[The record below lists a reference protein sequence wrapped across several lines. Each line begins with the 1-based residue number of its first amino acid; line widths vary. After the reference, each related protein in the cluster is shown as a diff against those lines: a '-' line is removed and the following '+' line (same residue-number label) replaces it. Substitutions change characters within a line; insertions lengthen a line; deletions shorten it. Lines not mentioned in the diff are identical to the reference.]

1 VPSLTHI
8 ESLSADGNSV
18 RLDTAADLPSSTHRL
33 TFNYA
38 GLSLAVPDHVRFR
51 YRLDNF
57 DRDWSDPVPLRQAVY
72 TNLAPGNYRFRVLS
86 SSTEGEWSGQE
97 ATYNFTVAPALW
109 QTWWFQLALAVAF
122 GLLATLIFH
131 LRMRQMTER
140 LNLRFEERLA
150 ERTRIAQELHDTL
163 LQGFLSASMQLHVAA
178 EQLPPDSPVR
188 PSLDHILGLM
198 QQVNQEGRNT
208 LRGLRSDSG
217 ALTIEQFFSHVPQDL
232 PPQSSANHPAFRV
245 IVQGQPRALHPVILD
260 EVCRI
265 GREAI
270 FNAFLH
276 ARATRIEVEIEYTT
290 GHLHI
295 LVRDDGIG
303 IDPEILRSGREG
315 HWGLIGMRERAHR
328 IGATLKLF
336 SRAEA
341 GTEVELAIPG
351 HIAYRNP
358 TSSLRNRLAALWSR
372 KGGKNV
378 QS

>member
-1 VPSLTHI
+1 
-8 ESLSADGNSV
+8 
-18 RLDTAADLPSSTHRL
+18 
-33 TFNYA
+33 
-38 GLSLAVPDHVRFR
+38 
-51 YRLDNF
+51 
-57 DRDWSDPVPLRQAVY
+57 
-72 TNLAPGNYRFRVLS
+72 
-86 SSTEGEWSGQE
+86 
-97 ATYNFTVAPALW
+97 
-109 QTWWFQLALAVAF
+109 
-122 GLLATLIFH
+122 
-131 LRMRQMTER
+131 
-140 LNLRFEERLA
+140 
-150 ERTRIAQELHDTL
+150 
-163 LQGFLSASMQLHVAA
+163 
-178 EQLPPDSPVR
+178 
-188 PSLDHILGLM
+188 
-198 QQVNQEGRNT
+198 
-208 LRGLRSDSG
+208 
-217 ALTIEQFFSHVPQDL
+217 
-232 PPQSSANHPAFRV
+232 
-245 IVQGQPRALHPVILD
+245 VQGQPRALHPVILD